1 MEVRMDSICIKQLS
15 KSFGSKKVLNN
26 ISLSVPEGELFG
38 LLGPSGAGKT
48 TLIKILTGQLSFS
61 GFAEILGRNCSK
73 LDGIIFSEIGIV
85 TDNSGIYERLSCYD
99 NLLLFAR
106 LHNVKKSVIFDILRR
121 VGLENIKISAG
132 RLSKGMRQRLILA
145 RAMLHHPK
153 ILFLDEPTSGLDPA
167 TANDIHSM
175 LLELKK
181 EGTTIFLTTHNMV
194 EAHKLCDHVALL
206 NDGEI
211 VEYGVPDELCRKCN
225 KENIITILTKDGQDV
240 RVPNSPEQAEKIAE
254 LLLNDN
260 VAAIHSSEPDL
271 EKVFIEL
278 TGKELDR

>member
-1 MEVRMDSICIKQLS
+1 MDSICIKQLS